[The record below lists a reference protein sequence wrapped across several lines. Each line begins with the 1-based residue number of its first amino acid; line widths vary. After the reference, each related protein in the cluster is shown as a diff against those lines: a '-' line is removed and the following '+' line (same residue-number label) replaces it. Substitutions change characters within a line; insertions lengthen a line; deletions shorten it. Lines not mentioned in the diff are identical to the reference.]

1 MAVAKTKGTNLIDMV
16 KFLRTRRDE
25 AQALLPREL
34 HPYLD
39 GTLSVA
45 AWYPEAD
52 MIELV
57 KVLAKLLPGADE
69 NALVQIGRLN
79 ARMHL
84 QGTYAHLLK
93 DARPD
98 VMPIRTVALWKS
110 MHDTGDFR
118 LAVDGDCA
126 EAVLVDYGHPTPEMC
141 TMLGAYLLQLFE
153 LAGVDDVKVEERACC
168 RLGAPACR
176 WHLRWTPREETAGSR
191 AAGDESVLD

>member
-25 AQALLPREL
+25 ALALLPPAL
-34 HPYLD
+34 HSYLD
-39 GTLSVA
+39 GQMNVA
-45 AWYPEAD
+45 GWYPEAD

-57 KVLAKLLPGADE
+57 KVLAQLLPGSGED
-69 NALVQIGRLN
+69 ALVQIGRLN

-84 QGTYAHLLK
+84 QGTYAHLVK

-98 VMPIRTVALWKS
+98 VMPIRAVALWKS
-110 MHDTGDFR
+110 MHDTGEFR
-118 LAVDGDCA
+118 LAVDGDHA

-141 TMLGAYLLQLFE
+141 TMLGAYLVQLFE
-153 LAGVDDVKVEERACC
+153 LAGVRDVKVDERACC

-176 WHLRWTPREETAGSR
+176 WQLTWTALGGS
-191 AAGDESVLD
+191 AE